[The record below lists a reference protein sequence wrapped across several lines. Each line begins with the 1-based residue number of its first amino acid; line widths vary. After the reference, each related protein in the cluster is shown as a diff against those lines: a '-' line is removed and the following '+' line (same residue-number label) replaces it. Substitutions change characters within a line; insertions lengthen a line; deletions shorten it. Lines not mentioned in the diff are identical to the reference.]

1 MEYTKRL
8 LVLEGLLSTLPDCQG
23 WMIAKCRFSLGNRK
37 MKTSDQFP
45 LQILKKGRE
54 AGKDPHL
61 FFCRRGKRSFRC
73 DFDQPGSEDDFG
85 ELGKYG
91 NRKRRSSL

>member
-45 LQILKKGRE
+45 LQILKKDGWQ
-54 AGKDPHL
+54 
-61 FFCRRGKRSFRC
+61 RSTFVLL
-73 DFDQPGSEDDFG
+73 QE
-85 ELGKYG
+85 
-91 NRKRRSSL
+91 RKKIF

>member
-45 LQILKKGRE
+45 LQILKKEG
-54 AGKDPHL
+54 GWQ
-61 FFCRRGKRSFRC
+61 RSTFVLL
-73 DFDQPGSEDDFG
+73 QE
-85 ELGKYG
+85 
-91 NRKRRSSL
+91 RKKIF

>member
-45 LQILKKGRE
+45 LQILKKDGRL
-54 AGKDPHL
+54 AKIHICS
-61 FFCRRGKRSFRC
+61 FAWRGKRSFRC

-91 NRKRRSSL
+91 NRKRRLSL

>member
-45 LQILKKGRE
+45 LQILKKDGRLAKIHICSF
-54 AGKDPHL
+54 AG
-61 FFCRRGKRSFRC
+61 
-73 DFDQPGSEDDFG
+73 EDDFG

-91 NRKRRSSL
+91 NRKRRLSL

>member
-45 LQILKKGRE
+45 LQILKRMG
-54 AGKDPHL
+54 GWQ
-61 FFCRRGKRSFRC
+61 RSTFVLL
-73 DFDQPGSEDDFG
+73 QE
-85 ELGKYG
+85 
-91 NRKRRSSL
+91 RKKIF